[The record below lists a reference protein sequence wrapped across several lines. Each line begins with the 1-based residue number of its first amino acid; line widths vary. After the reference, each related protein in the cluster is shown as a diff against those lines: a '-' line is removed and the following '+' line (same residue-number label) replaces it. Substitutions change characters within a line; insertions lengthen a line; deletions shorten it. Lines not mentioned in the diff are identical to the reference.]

1 MAQVMGSAGKP
12 VHGAVA
18 AALRRNRGYG
28 EQRPNVWL
36 PLSPKTLILE
46 LLLCGHSLGAGIAGL
61 LALVC
66 L

>member
-1 MAQVMGSAGKP
+1 MLRMAQVMGSAGKP

-28 EQRPNVWL
+28 EILNCLELHFSFKV
-36 PLSPKTLILE
+36 LE

-61 LALVC
+61 LALV
-66 L
+66 